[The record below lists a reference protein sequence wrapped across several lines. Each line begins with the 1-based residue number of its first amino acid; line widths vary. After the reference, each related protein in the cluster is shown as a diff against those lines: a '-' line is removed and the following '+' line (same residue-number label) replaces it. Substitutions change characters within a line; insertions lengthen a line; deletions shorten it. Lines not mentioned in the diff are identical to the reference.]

1 MATPLADPLD
11 AASSVEDFE
20 VLEVSEMG
28 PEEMSLASVTVS
40 QHQAEET
47 RSNMTLSGISVS
59 DYELVDQDTSNQLK
73 NQLEALEEL
82 MLRLS
87 TKDDKSSQTPRM
99 DGPGSPHTG
108 YFPVEVQP
116 MPASEDPIGYASFLG
131 LGSPPAMA
139 DPALLAAC
147 NLPLSSP
154 LSSLFR

>member
-1 MATPLADPLD
+1 MLQNHMAKMGYHFGSSLIGIPQLLCGKGIHGLVPQYAMATPLASASSQIDAAADPLD
-11 AASSVEDFE
+11 ASSVEDFE

-40 QHQAEET
+40 QQQAEET

-87 TKDDKSSQTPRM
+87 IPDA
-99 DGPGSPHTG
+99 PHG
-108 YFPVEVQP
+108 WPW
-116 MPASEDPIGYASFLG
+116 
-131 LGSPPAMA
+131 
-139 DPALLAAC
+139 
-147 NLPLSSP
+147 
-154 LSSLFR
+154 